1 MNKSIG
7 FVTNLEEHF
16 PLDWWT
22 TYFNE
27 FYLQTDGDVLDN
39 PDNTLREV
47 NLLIEVAHL
56 KPENKILD
64 LCCGQGR
71 HCIELARQGFQNIS
85 GIDYSEY
92 LINLARQRA
101 NNEKLSINFGQQDI
115 RNSIPE
121 NFYDCITML
130 GNSFGYFDN
139 EKDDIDVINTI
150 AKSLRPEG
158 KLVMHFLD
166 AYWVK
171 KHFHHQT
178 WEWINQDSLVCRERA
193 LSADKTRLLSR
204 VMIFHQEKGL
214 INERFIAYRL
224 YTKEHIQE
232 ILEKVGFKSIHYYNP
247 AALTSDRHQDLGMM
261 SHLMLLTA
269 STQ

>member
-7 FVTNLEEHF
+7 FVTNLEAHF
-16 PLDWWT
+16 PSDWWT
-22 TYFNE
+22 NYFNE
-27 FYLQTDGDVLDN
+27 FYLQTDGDVVEN
-39 PDNTLREV
+39 PDNTVREV

-56 KPENKILD
+56 KPEHKIVD

-71 HCIELARQGFQNIS
+71 HCIELARRGFQNIN

-101 NNEKLSINFGQQDI
+101 KDEKLSINFEQQDI
-115 RNSIPE
+115 RLGMPKNPV
-121 NFYDCITML
+121 DCITML

-139 EKDDIDVINTI
+139 EKDDFEVIKTS
-150 AKSLRPEG
+150 AEALHPEG

-171 KHFHHQT
+171 KHFHPQT
-178 WEWINQDSLVCRERA
+178 WEWINQDTLVCRERA
-193 LSADKTRLLSR
+193 LNADKNRLLSR
-204 VMIFHQEKGL
+204 VMIFHLEKGL

-232 ILEKVGFKSIHYYNP
+232 MLEKVGFTSIHYYNP
-247 AALTSDRHQDLGMM
+247 AALVSDRHQDLGMM

-269 STQ
+269 SK